1 MQCPHCSV
9 AFRDIWNRQRLKY
22 DNSFDANW
30 ICLSTVCPECHKPS
44 IKIVYKTSTGVPVVD
59 TLSEVFSKEQWV
71 FPRSRVRK
79 NVPDEVPDD
88 LRKDYFEANDVLLI
102 SPRSSATLSR
112 RIMETVLRQQGYDQ
126 NKLIDQ
132 IVAVRNETEPDKKLP
147 SVFLKIIDAVRL
159 FGNFSAH
166 PKRNL
171 KTLQIINVEP
181 GEAELCLEVIE
192 GMFDH
197 YYVRPAVEA
206 KRLES
211 INEKLKEIGR
221 DPL

>member
-22 DNSFDANW
+22 DNSSDANW
-30 ICLSTVCPECHKPS
+30 ICLSAVCPECHKPS
-44 IKIVYKTSTGVPVVD
+44 IKIMYKTSTGVPVLDAV
-59 TLSEVFSKEQWV
+59 SEVFSEERWV
-71 FPRSRVRK
+71 FPMSRLST
-79 NVPDEVPDD
+79 NIPDEVPDD
-88 LRKDYFEANDVLLI
+88 LRTDYFEANDVLLI

-112 RIMETVLRQQGYDQ
+112 RIMETVLHQQGYVQ
-126 NKLIDQ
+126 NKLSDQ
-132 IVAVRNETEPDKKLP
+132 IDAVRNEPDPDKKLP
-147 SVFLKIIDAVRL
+147 SALLKIIDTVRL

-171 KTLQIINVEP
+171 KTLQIIDVEP
-181 GEAELCLEVIE
+181 GEAAICLEVIAA
-192 GMFDH
+192 MFDH

-211 INEKLKEIGR
+211 INEKLKEIGS